1 MTDKPE
7 WQEAN
12 RQLRMQARQELGD
25 WPTAEEM
32 LAYSRGE
39 LSESEKERIHDLLV
53 AYPEIARMYGAPFP
67 DVPREGD
74 ADAVSEDEVRAGW
87 SALQLRLGRPAS
99 DAAPHAAAQRG
110 RFAFRR
116 HLPASIAAA
125 LALVFFGLFVQAE
138 SRARHHE
145 RERRLPRLLGAPQEL
160 DADGNRGPS
169 APTMLQDDGGVYLLK
184 LRLINHVRHPHYSIV
199 LQDTN
204 GATLWTNNSAQP
216 DEEDAFQIVIPHDFL
231 TGGVTYRFVVFGVD
245 GETRTP
251 AGTYDVAVPAE
262 S

>member
-1 MTDKPE
+1 MADKSE

-12 RQLRMQARQELGD
+12 RQLRMEAREKLGD
-25 WPTAEEM
+25 PPTAEEM

-39 LSESEKERIHDLLV
+39 LSESERERIHDLLV

-67 DVPREGD
+67 DEPQEGD
-74 ADAVSEDEVRAGW
+74 ADAVSEDELRAGW
-87 SALQLRLGRPAS
+87 SALQPRLRRPPAEVS
-99 DAAPHAAAQRG
+99 PRRE
-110 RFAFRR
+110 RFTFRR
-116 HLPASIAAA
+116 HLPTSLAAA
-125 LALVFFGLFVQAE
+125 LALAFLGLFVQAE
-138 SRARHHE
+138 SRVRQHE
-145 RERRLPRLLGAPQEL
+145 REGRLPRLLGAPQEL

-169 APTMLQDDGGVYLLK
+169 APTMLQNDGDVYLLK
-184 LRLINHVRHPHYSIV
+184 LRLVNHVRHPHYKIV

-204 GATLWTNNSAQP
+204 GTTLWTNNSAHP

-231 TGGVTYRFVVFGVD
+231 TPGRKYRFVVVGVD

-251 AGTYDVAVPAE
+251 AGTYDVAVPA